1 MWLIIQSPAEA
12 PSHSQ
17 ERGFPGKVGQTV
29 FGEQVPSPSV
39 DQQCVDLVNQVHA
52 GQGDGLADY
61 VHHQGA
67 YQSK

>member
-17 ERGFPGKVGQTV
+17 GRGGPGKVLQTV

-39 DQQCVDLVNQVHA
+39 DQQSVDLVN
-52 GQGDGLADY
+52 QGDGLADY
-61 VHHQGA
+61 VRHQGA